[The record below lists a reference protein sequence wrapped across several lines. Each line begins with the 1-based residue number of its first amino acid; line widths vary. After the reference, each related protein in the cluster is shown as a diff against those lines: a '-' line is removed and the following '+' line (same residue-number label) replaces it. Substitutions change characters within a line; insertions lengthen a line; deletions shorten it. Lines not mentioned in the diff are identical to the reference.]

1 MNIDKAFVLHSMDY
15 KDNSKILYLYT
26 EEGHVSVLAHGVKK
40 LNSINRFLSQNGN
53 LISLST
59 SKGKFPS
66 LREGQLLNE
75 YENIK
80 KDIFKYTYMNHIM
93 ELVRNVI
100 SDDLNHKRMFM
111 FLEKLFTKMDEDIDS
126 TVLSFIFELKLLFF
140 VGYGLNFTG
149 CNVCTDNE
157 NIVFN
162 PSSGGLVCKKHL
174 NYKDPAYDEDVY
186 SVLHQLYRIDIEQD
200 KVPILDLSLKAVIR
214 NIIDLLYDEFISF
227 KTKSR
232 DIIKQFEKY

>member
-1 MNIDKAFVLHSMDY
+1 MNIDKAYVLNSISY

-26 EEGHVSVLAHGVKK
+26 KKGHLSVIAHGVKK
-40 LNSINRFLSQNGN
+40 LNSINRFLSQNGT

-59 SKGKFPS
+59 SKGSFPS
-66 LREGQLLNE
+66 LKEGQLLHE

-100 SDDLNHKRMFM
+100 SDDLNHEKMFS
-111 FLEKLFTKMDEDIDS
+111 FLEKLFLKMDTDS
-126 TVLSFIFELKLLFF
+126 DSSVLSFIFELKLLYFI
-140 VGYGLNFTG
+140 GYGLNFKG
-149 CNVCTDNE
+149 CNVCSDNE
-157 NIVFN
+157 HLVFH
-162 PSSGGLVCKKHL
+162 PSSGGLTCMKHL
-174 NYKDPAYDEDVY
+174 NFKDASYEKDIYEL
-186 SVLHQLYRIDIEQD
+186 LHKLYTIDISTTELPVID
-200 KVPILDLSLKAVIR
+200 RPMKVIIR
-214 NIIDLLYDEFISF
+214 NVIDLLYEEFVSF